1 MSVGS
6 GAQRLYFVVVVVVWL
21 MAGVAG
27 VGLIASRRSA
37 ASRVEVDA
45 RTEVRR
51 AGARV
56 LVTTATPS
64 PTLRTLRL
72 QGEVR
77 PFASVTL
84 YGKIARYLRDV
95 RVDKGDEVRAGQVLA
110 TIISP
115 ELDQQV
121 LAAQAD
127 AQNKRRQAK
136 RMQML
141 AGPGVVSAQ
150 DVEGAT
156 SGADVAE
163 ATAESLRTQDAYR
176 TLRAPFAGTVT
187 ARFADPGALIQSATS
202 GQSGA
207 LPVVTVADVKRLR
220 IYVYLDQAMASF
232 VKVGDAAAVRV
243 VERPGWSRLAKVA
256 RVSGELTPRTRTML
270 TEVDVE
276 NQDGAILAGSFV
288 DVEIQVR
295 VPSLIQ
301 MPVEALVTR
310 GTRVFATVVDSD
322 SHLRFR
328 PVRLADDDGESA
340 RVLEGVVAGE
350 TVALNIGESLED
362 GALVQPV
369 RRQASPVP
377 GPGAKK

>member
-6 GAQRLYFVVVVVVWL
+6 GAQRLYFVVILWL
-21 MAGVAG
+21 MAGVGG

-37 ASRVEVDA
+37 ASRAEVDA
-45 RTEVRR
+45 RTEVHR

-64 PTLRTLRL
+64 PALRTLRL
-72 QGEVR
+72 QGEAH

-84 YGKIARYLRDV
+84 YGKIAGYLRDV
-95 RVDKGDEVRAGQVLA
+95 RVDKGDEVRAGQPLA

-136 RMQML
+136 RMQAL

-150 DVEGAT
+150 DVETAA

-163 ATAESLRTQDAYR
+163 AQAESLRTQDAYR

-207 LPVVTVADVKRLR
+207 LPVVTIADVKRLR
-220 IYVYLDQAMASF
+220 IYAYLDQTIASF
-232 VKVGDAAAVRV
+232 VKVGDGVMVRV
-243 VERPGWSRLAKVA
+243 AERPGWSRPAKVA
-256 RVSGELTPRTRTML
+256 RISGELSSHTRTML
-270 TEVDVE
+270 TEVDVD
-276 NQDGAILAGSFV
+276 NKDGAILAGSFV
-288 DVEIQVR
+288 EVEIQVR
-295 VPSLIQ
+295 LPSLVR
-301 MPVEALVTR
+301 MPVEAVVMR
-310 GTRVFATVVDSD
+310 GARAFATVVDNER
-322 SHLRFR
+322 HLHFR
-328 PVRLADDDGESA
+328 PVRLADDDGEIA
-340 RVLEGVVAGE
+340 RVLEGVDAGE
-350 TVALNIGESLED
+350 TVALNIGETLED

-369 RRQASPVP
+369 RHQASPSP
-377 GPGAKK
+377 STSPKK

>member
-6 GAQRLYFVVVVVVWL
+6 GAQRLYFVVVVWL

-37 ASRVEVDA
+37 ASRVEVEA
-45 RTEVRR
+45 RTGVRR

-64 PTLRTLRL
+64 PALRTLRL
-72 QGEVR
+72 QGEAR

-84 YGKIARYLRDV
+84 YGKIAGYLRDV
-95 RVDKGDEVRAGQVLA
+95 RVDKGDQVRAGQVLA
-110 TIISP
+110 SIISP
-115 ELDQQV
+115 ELDQQM
-121 LAAQAD
+121 LGARAD

-136 RMQML
+136 RMQAL

-150 DVEGAT
+150 DVEAAT

-163 ATAESLRTQDAYR
+163 AQAESLRTQDDYR

-232 VKVGDAAAVRV
+232 AKVGDPAMVRV
-243 VERPGWSRLAKVA
+243 AERSGWSRPAKVA
-256 RVSGELTPRTRTML
+256 RISGELTRRTRTML
-270 TEVDVE
+270 TEVDVD
-276 NQDGAILAGSFV
+276 NRDGAILAGSFV
-288 DVEIQVR
+288 EVELQIR
-295 VPSLIQ
+295 VPSLVQ

-310 GTRVFATVVDSD
+310 GTRAFATVIDD
-322 SHLRFR
+322 ESHLHFR
-328 PVRLADDDGESA
+328 PVRLADDDGETA
-340 RVLEGVVAGE
+340 RVLEGVRAGE
-350 TVALNIGESLED
+350 TVALNIGETLED

-369 RRQASPVP
+369 RHQGSPQ
-377 GPGAKK
+377 PGASSKK